1 MHAREYVASV
11 VLKNGGT
18 ESVIIKAHSA
28 EEATKKL
35 LELGY
40 ASVNWVL

>member
-1 MHAREYVASV
+1 MREFVASV
-11 VLKNGGT
+11 TLKNGGT
-18 ESVIIKAHSA
+18 ESVIIRAHTA